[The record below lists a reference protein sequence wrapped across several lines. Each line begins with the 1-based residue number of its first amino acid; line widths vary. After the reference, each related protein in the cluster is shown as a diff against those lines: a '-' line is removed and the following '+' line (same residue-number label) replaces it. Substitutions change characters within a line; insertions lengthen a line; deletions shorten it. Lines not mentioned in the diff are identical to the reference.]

1 MHKDMNALH
10 ELQQLDSAIAEL
22 EADLAG
28 LDDGSELRD
37 RLAEAEAELDLKKG
51 THNENYAAQKK
62 KEADLEKTDG
72 KLKRVMDKA
81 YGGVVANPKEL
92 ETLEQ
97 EIEVLNRAK
106 DRLENELLELY
117 DVVDEQNRAAESQE
131 ALLARL
137 GAQLQETVGTY
148 ETERE
153 RITQQIATLR
163 DERAKVQESVEPESL
178 QKYERIRERCGNL
191 AVVAIEDK
199 VCTGCRVSLPVVL
212 IRRLSEGSALEQCEN
227 CLRLLWIRG
236 D

>member
-10 ELQQLDSAIAEL
+10 ELQQIDSAIAEL

-28 LDDGSELRD
+28 LDDGSELRE
-37 RLAEAEAELDLKKG
+37 RIAEAEAKLGLERG

-72 KLKRVMDKA
+72 KLKGLMGKA

-97 EIEVLNRAK
+97 EIGALGRTK

-117 DVVDEQNRAAESQE
+117 DVVDEQKRASESQE
-131 ALLARL
+131 ALLGEL

-148 ETERE
+148 ESDRE
-153 RITQQIATLR
+153 RITQQVATLR
-163 DERAKVQESVEPESL
+163 DDRAKVQESVEPESL
-178 QKYERIRERCGNL
+178 RKYEHIRERWGNL